1 MRHAAVVG
9 RPADVWRDVYPGKS
23 FVVFSL
29 RHTVDHSVSPFTLTA
44 PSHGQR
50 PCGLKVM
57 GEPFLSEKGCL

>member
-29 RHTVDHSVSPFTLTA
+29 RHTVDHSVSPFTLTV
-44 PSHGQR
+44 PLTGR
-50 PCGLKVM
+50 DRVD
-57 GEPFLSEKGCL
+57 